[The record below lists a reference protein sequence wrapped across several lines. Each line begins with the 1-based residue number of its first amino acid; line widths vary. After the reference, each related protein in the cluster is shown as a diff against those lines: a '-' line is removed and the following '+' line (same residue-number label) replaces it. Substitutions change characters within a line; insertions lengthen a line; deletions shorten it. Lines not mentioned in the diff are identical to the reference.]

1 MANSN
6 DIPEGYKATKL
17 EELPDGW
24 DIKPLSEIISFRKG
38 RKPNNL
44 SETPSGNSVPY
55 LTAEYFRTGRSSQY
69 VDLSIDSS
77 AISVTADDVVFIWDG
92 SNAGDVF
99 FGLNGVLAS
108 TMTVIRADQNV
119 VLNDWIYYVLKT
131 NFQTF
136 NNQTT
141 GSTIPHVNKNIF
153 LNLPVPLPHLPE
165 QHAIATTLR
174 TVQEAKEKT
183 DNVIAA
189 TKALKV
195 AMMKHLFTYGPV
207 PPEQAE
213 KIELQ
218 NSDFGSFPKK
228 WRLLPLDE
236 CAYVQTGATKGK
248 RFSDDDAIEVPY
260 LRVANVQDG
269 YLDLSEMKSI
279 RIKKNELNRFSLK
292 KGDVVVTEGG
302 DFDKLGRGFIWQG
315 EIPVCVHQ
323 NHIFA
328 VRPDPDMV
336 LPEYLAFLIQS
347 EYGKKYFVAV
357 AHRTT
362 HLACINSTKLKAL
375 PVLIPT
381 LSEQRIIVD
390 VLSTIDQKLA
400 AEQSRKEALDTL
412 FASLLHDL
420 MTAKIRVNTIAV

>member
-1 MANSN
+1 LDLINNFSRKMANSN
-6 DIPEGYKATKL
+6 DIPEGYKAPKL

-153 LNLPVPLPHLPE
+153 LNLPVPLPPLPE

-174 TVQEAKEKT
+174 TMQ
-183 DNVIAA
+183 
-189 TKALKV
+189 
-195 AMMKHLFTYGPV
+195 
-207 PPEQAE
+207 
-213 KIELQ
+213 
-218 NSDFGSFPKK
+218 
-228 WRLLPLDE
+228 
-236 CAYVQTGATKGK
+236 
-248 RFSDDDAIEVPY
+248 
-260 LRVANVQDG
+260 
-269 YLDLSEMKSI
+269 
-279 RIKKNELNRFSLK
+279 
-292 KGDVVVTEGG
+292 
-302 DFDKLGRGFIWQG
+302 
-315 EIPVCVHQ
+315 
-323 NHIFA
+323 
-328 VRPDPDMV
+328 
-336 LPEYLAFLIQS
+336 
-347 EYGKKYFVAV
+347 
-357 AHRTT
+357 
-362 HLACINSTKLKAL
+362 
-375 PVLIPT
+375 
-381 LSEQRIIVD
+381 
-390 VLSTIDQKLA
+390 
-400 AEQSRKEALDTL
+400 
-412 FASLLHDL
+412 
-420 MTAKIRVNTIAV
+420 